1 MANPISLFNYVP
13 LGLQRREISAS
24 VVGWGGYMVVL
35 SCYCT
40 LYQALLM
47 PTPPD
52 FIGSLVWAVREWI
65 VWLLITP
72 LVFKSLRRNVNG
84 SLVNYLRIGSII
96 LIATVSFR
104 VSVDVLTD
112 TRSAVESAM
121 IFVPRYIAAVA
132 VVLSLW
138 HIYLLKSLTA
148 QASRPSA
155 PAPLDP
161 PADEKPESKAAYP
174 SVILVSKGSDQCLL
188 QINKLECVV
197 AARNYVELFAD
208 GDQPYLLRM
217 TMSDVQALLPPAD
230 FVRIHRSHIVN
241 IHAIERI
248 KRQSSGNDLVRLRSG
263 RELNIGRKFK
273 EALDQFDVIRACS
286 D

>member
-1 MANPISLFNYVP
+1 MANPTSFFHYVP
-13 LGLQRREISAS
+13 LGLHGREISAS

-65 VWLLITP
+65 LWLLITP
-72 LVFKSLRRNVNG
+72 LVFKRLRCNTNG
-84 SLVNYLRIGSII
+84 SLSGYLRIGAII
-96 LIATVSFR
+96 LMAMVSLR

-112 TRSAVESAM
+112 TRSAVASAM
-121 IFVPRYIAAVA
+121 IFVPRYIAAVT

-138 HIYLLKSLTA
+138 HIYLFKSLAA

-155 PAPLDP
+155 PALPEP
-161 PADEKPESKAAYP
+161 PVDAKPESKPAYP

-188 QINKLECVV
+188 PINKLECIV

-208 GDQPYLLRM
+208 GDRPYLLRM
-217 TMSDVQALLPPAD
+217 TMNDVQALLPPAD

-248 KRQSSGNDLVRLRSG
+248 KRQPSGNDLVRLRSG

-273 EALDQFDVIRACS
+273 EALDQFDVIN
-286 D
+286 

>member
-1 MANPISLFNYVP
+1 MSNSTSLFNYVP

-24 VVGWGGYMVVL
+24 VVGWGGYIVAL

-52 FIGSLVWAVREWI
+52 FMGSLVWAVREWI

-72 LVFKSLRRNVNG
+72 LVFKSLRRNITG
-84 SLVNYLRIGSII
+84 SLFNYMRVGFII
-96 LIATVSFR
+96 LVATVSFR
-104 VSVDVLTD
+104 VSVDVVTD
-112 TRSAVESAM
+112 TRGAVESAM

-138 HIYLLKSLTA
+138 HIYLLKSLPSR
-148 QASRPSA
+148 ASKPSA
-155 PAPLDP
+155 PAPLEP
-161 PADEKPESKAAYP
+161 PADAQPERKVSYP

-188 QINKLECVV
+188 QVSELECVV

-230 FVRIHRSHIVN
+230 FLRIHRSHIVN

-273 EALDQFDVIRACS
+273 EALNQFDVIN
-286 D
+286 

>member
-1 MANPISLFNYVP
+1 MSNSTSLFNDVP

-24 VVGWGGYMVVL
+24 VVGWGGYMVAL

-52 FIGSLVWAVREWI
+52 FVGSLVWAVREWI

-72 LVFKSLRRNVNG
+72 LVFKSLRRNING
-84 SLVNYLRIGSII
+84 SLFSYLRVGFII
-96 LIATVSFR
+96 LVATVSFR
-104 VSVDVLTD
+104 VSVDVITD
-112 TRSAVESAM
+112 MRSVAASVM
-121 IFVPRYIAAVA
+121 VFVPRYIAAVA

-138 HIYLLKSLTA
+138 HIYLLKLLTPPV
-148 QASRPSA
+148 SRPSA
-155 PAPLDP
+155 PALLAPSVVD
-161 PADEKPESKAAYP
+161 KPENKASYP

-273 EALDQFDVIRACS
+273 EALDQFDVIN
-286 D
+286 